1 MTSTK
6 CPNCGLVNFS
16 NAESC
21 KRCDTSF
28 LTSDLIQESTSQ
40 EQTPRRTFGKRIIW
54 VAGMTLTIILIWYF
68 SLRITSNGPDFD
80 QRQSIAKAIAV
91 LDSKGFSREAFILN
105 NLVCFRTTDNW
116 WNINSGHHEAYA
128 ATNFPFEIVTLYP
141 EFFEVPKDDTE
152 RAAILLHEAQH
163 LMGSGEVAALET
175 TWNEKQKLGWT
186 FALYS
191 ETKVWE
197 NTRELTLAN
206 IPTLFTCGPDQ
217 HVDCVQ

>member
-1 MTSTK
+1 M
-6 CPNCGLVNFS
+6 VNFP

-21 KRCDTSF
+21 KRCDSAL
-28 LTSDLIQESTSQ
+28 LTSDLIQDSTSQ
-40 EQTPRRTFGKRIIW
+40 EQTTPRTLGKRIVWI
-54 VAGMTLTIILIWYF
+54 AGMTMTIILIWYF

-186 FALYS
+186 SALYS